1 VACLIAHVDGECSRL
16 LNRLAQI
23 RPYFMMKIV
32 GPQTKVTG
40 GLFEYLSVSVDRV
53 QKRNAHGRYLGEAVW
68 VDRYSVIVAR
78 TCVANKTTSAT
89 GMAATSLRSSHN

>member
-1 VACLIAHVDGECSRL
+1 
-16 LNRLAQI
+16 
-23 RPYFMMKIV
+23 
-32 GPQTKVTG
+32 
-40 GLFEYLSVSVDRV
+40 V